1 MVRKSKK
8 HVRDVA
14 VMVKEILEQHPKTR
28 DDDYLLYAFV
38 LNKYGMSKDIGFWNI
53 AVAVKEA
60 KIPSQESVGRARRK
74 AQELYPQLKA
84 TPDVEE
90 ARINKTGE
98 YIEFAQDGSI

>member
-8 HVRDVA
+8 NVRDVA

-28 DDDYLLYAFV
+28 
-38 LNKYGMSKDIGFWNI
+38 
-53 AVAVKEA
+53 
-60 KIPSQESVGRARRK
+60 
-74 AQELYPQLKA
+74 
-84 TPDVEE
+84 DVEE